1 MLWYVC
7 KRVLTCKGITMTL
20 RKRETTEVR
29 QQQITEAALHV
40 IGQKGISGATTA
52 EIAAATGISEGNL
65 YRHFRSKEE
74 IIKAIIDKIGTDLS
88 SILTSATEIDDP
100 VKKLELIFKRH
111 ISYIEGHVGIP
122 RTIFSEETIVVNEN
136 LRVKIG
142 ITISNYFQGV
152 KKIVEQGQRDGLID
166 LEMDSLAIVSMF
178 IGTIHF
184 LVTRWMM
191 SNFSLVLTDEVDGL
205 WKNIE
210 KAICRGGKLNP
221 NK

>member
-1 MLWYVC
+1 MLWYAC

-88 SILTSATEIDDP
+88 SILTSTTEIDDP

-111 ISYIEGHVGIP
+111 ISYIEGHVEVVGIC
-122 RTIFSEETIVVNEN
+122 ET
-136 LRVKIG
+136 
-142 ITISNYFQGV
+142 
-152 KKIVEQGQRDGLID
+152 
-166 LEMDSLAIVSMF
+166 A
-178 IGTIHF
+178 
-184 LVTRWMM
+184 
-191 SNFSLVLTDEVDGL
+191 
-205 WKNIE
+205 
-210 KAICRGGKLNP
+210 
-221 NK
+221 

>member
-1 MLWYVC
+1 
-7 KRVLTCKGITMTL
+7 MTL

-29 QQQITEAALHV
+29 QQQITKAALHV

-142 ITISNYFQGV
+142 STISNYFQGV

-191 SNFSLVLTDEVDGL
+191 SNFSLVLTDEVDEL

>member
-1 MLWYVC
+1 
-7 KRVLTCKGITMTL
+7 MTL

-29 QQQITEAALHV
+29 QQQITKAALHV

-122 RTIFSEETIVVNEN
+122 RTIFSEETMVVNEN

-142 ITISNYFQGV
+142 STISNYFQGV

-191 SNFSLVLTDEVDGL
+191 SNFSLVLTDEVDEL

>member
-1 MLWYVC
+1 
-7 KRVLTCKGITMTL
+7 MTL

-40 IGQKGISGATTA
+40 IGQKGINGATTA

-100 VKKLELIFKRH
+100 VKKLELIFNRH

-142 ITISNYFQGV
+142 STISNYFQGV